1 MNDRDE
7 TPGKRRNLDRAM
19 RPLRARKRGEKARR
33 EEAQK
38 HELPGRAGQ
47 VCQEADILCEA
58 GDLSSAKKA
67 LEEFLAERDNPV
79 VWKKYAYVLL
89 RVGEPIAARAVMRS
103 VVQRQGDAH
112 IVDLIL
118 AAVPRVKPLIDDTH
132 RIMYFGIPKCGSSSL
147 KDVFVHLRQGELK
160 GGRSHAHTHDMLTAV
175 PLADLTTKY
184 SDYFKVAVVRHPV
197 ARLRSFYRRNI
208 VEVGALRKEA
218 NGKAERD
225 GLAAAPSY
233 DEVLDRFAGYRASF
247 RGFRHHTDSLIGF
260 LGRDPDR
267 FNMIESMGALNVCLR
282 N

>member
-118 AAVPRVKPLIDDTH
+118 AAVPRVS
-132 RIMYFGIPKCGSSSL
+132 R
-147 KDVFVHLRQGELK
+147 
-160 GGRSHAHTHDMLTAV
+160 
-175 PLADLTTKY
+175 
-184 SDYFKVAVVRHPV
+184 
-197 ARLRSFYRRNI
+197 
-208 VEVGALRKEA
+208 
-218 NGKAERD
+218 
-225 GLAAAPSY
+225 
-233 DEVLDRFAGYRASF
+233 
-247 RGFRHHTDSLIGF
+247 
-260 LGRDPDR
+260 
-267 FNMIESMGALNVCLR
+267 
-282 N
+282 